1 MAAPRQ
7 DAEPE
12 AQELELE
19 LELQAVIGFNGH
31 IHAGLTCHPDREHLI
46 YPLGC
51 TVITENLNNSQ
62 SFLHGH
68 TNNVSCVAVSPSGRY
83 IASGQVTFMGFKADI
98 ILWDYEKKELLA
110 RLSLH
115 KGKVEKLAFSPNDL
129 YLVSLGGQDDGNIKK
144 QGETKLVSFTPSPS
158 LHSTH
163 HIFSHTGTIR
173 VWELDLPNRKI
184 RSTECQTGQL
194 KRVITCIIMAD
205 DDSYFYVG
213 TTSGDILKLNTKSK
227 LMSDYG
233 PMKDKFSQGVTALLL
248 LKTGELLVGT
258 GGGIIA
264 LFKGSNYRSI
274 RKIQVQGGVTS
285 LTLRGQGHQFFAGT
299 EESQIY
305 RINFAEFKEKCIATC
320 HNEAIN
326 DIIFPLAHTN
336 CRCFQPDE
344 GYLYSKACL
353 TMLFTGGFQV
363 RVWEIGQNTRKLGG
377 VLKEHISAVSCIKI
391 KKNNLECI
399 TASLDGT
406 CIIWDLVRLIRN
418 QMILANTLFQCVCY
432 HPEEFQIITSGTDR
446 NIGWWEVFDGSV
458 IRELEGSV
466 KGSINGMDITS
477 DGTHFVTGGDDHLVK
492 VWDYDTGEVTHV
504 GVGHS
509 GSIRRLKICPG
520 NKYIVSV
527 SADGAILR
535 WKYPHSH

>member
-129 YLVSLGGQDDGNIKK
+129 YLVSLGGQDDGN
-144 QGETKLVSFTPSPS
+144 
-158 LHSTH
+158 
-163 HIFSHTGTIR
+163 GTIR

-326 DIIFPLAHTN
+326 DIIFPL
-336 CRCFQPDE
+336 
-344 GYLYSKACL
+344 YSRQGSLGL